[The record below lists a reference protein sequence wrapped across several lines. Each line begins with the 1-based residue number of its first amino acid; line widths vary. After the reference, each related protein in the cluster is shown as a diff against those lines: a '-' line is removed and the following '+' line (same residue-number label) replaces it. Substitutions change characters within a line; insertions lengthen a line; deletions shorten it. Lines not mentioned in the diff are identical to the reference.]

1 MGLSAGDSSER
12 ARQLIALTQ
21 RLGERLKRETE
32 ILEAH
37 RPQDLYDGIEETR
50 QLSNLYRHESAR
62 IKADPSLLSGLSTN
76 DKAALRAATEVFQAQ
91 LKRYELAVNAAKTI
105 TEGIINAVAEDL
117 NKRRSA
123 TATYGPR
130 ARTVS
135 TGPQSLNYGY
145 RA

>member
-1 MGLSAGDSSER
+1 MALTAHNGSER
-12 ARQLIALTQ
+12 ARQLLALTQ
-21 RLGERLKRETE
+21 RLSDRLQRETA

-50 QLSNLYRHESAR
+50 QLSNMYRHESAR
-62 IKADPSLLSGLSTN
+62 IKADPSLLAGLSKADN
-76 DKAALRAATEVFQAQ
+76 DALRAATEDFQRH
-91 LKRYELAVNAAKTI
+91 LRRYELAVTAAKTV
-105 TEGIINAVAEDL
+105 TEGIIAAVADDM
-117 NKRRSA
+117 NKRRAS

-145 RA
+145 KA

>member
-37 RPQDLYDGIEETR
+37 RPQDLYAGIEETR

-62 IKADPSLLSGLSTN
+62 IKADPSLLAGLAAA

>member
-1 MGLSAGDSSER
+1 MALVASNSSDR

-21 RLGERLKRETE
+21 RLSERLQRETAL
-32 ILEAH
+32 LEAH

-62 IKADPSLLSGLSTN
+62 IKADPSLLDGLPAQ
-76 DKAALRAATEVFQAQ
+76 DKAALTAATEAFQAHLQ
-91 LKRYELAVNAAKTI
+91 RYELAVKAAKTI
-105 TEGIINAVAEDL
+105 TEGIIAAVAEDL
-117 NKRRSA
+117 NRRRSA

-130 ARTVS
+130 ARTVA

-145 RA
+145 KA

>member
-1 MGLSAGDSSER
+1 MALTAGTPSER

-21 RLGERLKRETE
+21 RLSERLQRETAV
-32 ILEAH
+32 LEAH

-50 QLSNLYRHESAR
+50 QLSNMYRHESAR
-62 IKADPSLLSGLSTN
+62 IKADPSLLAGLSPSE
-76 DKAALRAATEVFQAQ
+76 KAALRAATEAFQTH
-91 LKRYELAVNAAKTI
+91 LRRYELAVTSAKTI
-105 TEGIINAVAEDL
+105 TEGIIAAVAEDL

-130 ARTVS
+130 ARTVT